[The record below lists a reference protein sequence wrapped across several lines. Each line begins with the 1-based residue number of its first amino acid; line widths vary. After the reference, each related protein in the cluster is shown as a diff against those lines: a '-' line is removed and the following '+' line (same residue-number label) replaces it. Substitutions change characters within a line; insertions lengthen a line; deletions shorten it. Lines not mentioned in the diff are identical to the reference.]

1 MRIVVTGREG
11 QVARSLRERGAAAG
25 VEILPLA
32 RPEID
37 LARPHS
43 IQAPL
48 SALRPDAVVN
58 AAAYTAV
65 DRAESEREQ
74 AFAINATGA
83 GAVAAAAAALGVP
96 VIHLSTDYVFDG
108 ALDRPYVESDMPN
121 PMTAYGQS
129 KLDGERMVAAAQPD
143 HAILRTA
150 WVYSPFGK
158 NFVRTMLAL
167 AAQRAEISIV
177 GDQHGSP
184 TGALDIADAIL
195 AVARRMIERPGTVEL
210 RGVFHLAG
218 DGEASWAELAEAI
231 FDESRAVGGPSAR
244 VIPIPSSAYPTPARR
259 PANSRLNGD
268 RMQAVFGV
276 RLPPWRPSL
285 SACVRRLVREGGA
298 PA

>member
-37 LARPHS
+37 LARPRS

-108 ALDRPYVESDMPN
+108 ALDRPYVESDVPN

-167 AAQRAEISIV
+167 AAQRAEISVV

-195 AVARRMIERPGTVEL
+195 AVARRMIERPGTAEL

-218 DGEASWAELAEAI
+218 DGEASWAEFAEAI